1 MLSLTP
7 FSLSSY
13 WSPSL
18 SSLSTLSLSLLVR
31 RTPPN
36 PSQVF
41 CDGVRNNAQH
51 DVFEQTKR
59 LVRSATDGFNACVFA
74 YGQTGSGKTYTML
87 GPNALT
93 AGPTTPAGGVSG
105 ELSKTEGLAFR
116 CYSELFAL
124 RAAAHEVGLERW
136 TISVTVLELYR
147 DSLHDL
153 LAAAG
158 AQNAVAS
165 VASPTSGADGRGEGA
180 GAGGQLRRP
189 LSVQT
194 SLGSGGSGSSSGSS
208 HSSDAAR
215 LIVRMQKDGSV
226 DVEGATRRTVT
237 SAAELRG
244 VLRQAASMRHT
255 AHTEMNMSSSRSHL
269 LQTVHIEVS
278 QPRGSGA
285 QTSRAA
291 QRRQQQAAAAAASP
305 GGTQLVLVRRGKLT
319 LVDLAG
325 SERAKRTGTSG
336 SGAGDSAAGAE
347 RLKEA
352 QSINKSLSALG
363 NVINAL
369 TSGA

>member
-1 MLSLTP
+1 
-7 FSLSSY
+7 
-13 WSPSL
+13 
-18 SSLSTLSLSLLVR
+18 
-31 RTPPN
+31 
-36 PSQVF
+36 
-41 CDGVRNNAQH
+41 
-51 DVFEQTKR
+51 
-59 LVRSATDGFNACVFA
+59 
-74 YGQTGSGKTYTML
+74 ML
-87 GPNALT
+87 GPNALA
-93 AGPTTPAGGVSG
+93 AGPTTPAGGALGASG
-105 ELSKTEGLAFR
+105 ELSETEGLAFR
-116 CYSELFAL
+116 CYSELFDL
-124 RAAAHEVGLERW
+124 RAAAHDVGLERW

-158 AQNAVAS
+158 AQNAAAS
-165 VASPTSGADGRGEGA
+165 ATSPASGSGERGEGA
-180 GAGGQLRRP
+180 GSGGQLRRP

-194 SLGSGGSGSSSGSS
+194 SLGSSGGGGSSGAS

-269 LQTVHIEVS
+269 LQTVHVEVS

-291 QRRQQQAAAAAASP
+291 QRRKQQAAAAAASP
-305 GGTQLVLVRRGKLT
+305 GGTHLVVVRRGKLT

-325 SERAKRTGTSG
+325 SERAKRTGASG

-369 TSGA
+369 TSGALRAPHFPSPPNACLSRSLLSGSTPLTHPTHQSTPASLNAVAAFTQVRATFRTATHCSRS